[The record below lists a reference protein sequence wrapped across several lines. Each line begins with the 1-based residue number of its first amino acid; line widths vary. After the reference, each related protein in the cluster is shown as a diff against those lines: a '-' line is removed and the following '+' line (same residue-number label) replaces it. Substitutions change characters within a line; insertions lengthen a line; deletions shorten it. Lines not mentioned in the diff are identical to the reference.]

1 MLLTKGNQVIAFTTA
16 FLFGIH
22 PMHAESV
29 AWVSE
34 RKDVLYGF
42 FFLAGLISYTKYVDN
57 GSRKQY
63 FLTILYLI
71 FSLLSKPAAVIFPI
85 TLFCIDLLRSREWR
99 FKLITEKL
107 PFFAL
112 ALVMGI
118 VTFLVQKEAGAVAVE
133 YFGLGTRLLFGFY
146 GVMMYIIK
154 MILPFNL
161 SPFYPF
167 PNTTINLP
175 AEYYLAPLF
184 FLALAAV
191 VYFSIKKNKVLAFGI
206 LFFLINLLL
215 VLQVVSIGSAVMADR
230 YTYIPYIGLFFIIGW
245 MIDRYSKGNL
255 SKANSIILPVSFILA
270 FICFRQAATWTN
282 GGTLWD
288 HAIKTQPG
296 SRVYH
301 LRAML
306 FAKEKNYDP
315 AIEYYNKAIELSPS
329 DNEAYNGRGIMYM
342 DLGKFDLAY
351 QDYKRALSIKPDFF
365 TAMDNLGAW
374 FAIRGQ
380 YDSSLLYL
388 NSALKVNPDYAPAIR
403 NRGLTFMALRR
414 YEEAIK
420 DFEKFLFYEPRR
432 AGIHNTIGVSYQNL
446 QKYPESIA
454 AFTKAIEFS
463 PEAVFYLNRSYSY
476 NSLKNTEMAKRDAL
490 IAKQGGAQIP
500 VEYAKA
506 LGIQ

>member
-1 MLLTKGNQVIAFTTA
+1 
-16 FLFGIH
+16 
-22 PMHAESV
+22 
-29 AWVSE
+29 
-34 RKDVLYGF
+34 
-42 FFLAGLISYTKYVDN
+42 
-57 GSRKQY
+57 
-63 FLTILYLI
+63 
-71 FSLLSKPAAVIFPI
+71 
-85 TLFCIDLLRSREWR
+85 
-99 FKLITEKL
+99 
-107 PFFAL
+107 
-112 ALVMGI
+112 
-118 VTFLVQKEAGAVAVE
+118 
-133 YFGLGTRLLFGFY
+133 
-146 GVMMYIIK
+146 
-154 MILPFNL
+154 
-161 SPFYPF
+161 
-167 PNTTINLP
+167 
-175 AEYYLAPLF
+175 
-184 FLALAAV
+184 
-191 VYFSIKKNKVLAFGI
+191 
-206 LFFLINLLL
+206 
-215 VLQVVSIGSAVMADR
+215 
-230 YTYIPYIGLFFIIGW
+230 

-255 SKANSIILPVSFILA
+255 LKRTPLFFLFHLYWPLFVL
-270 FICFRQAATWTN
+270 
-282 GGTLWD
+282 GKL
-288 HAIKTQPG
+288 QPG
-296 SRVYH
+296 QMVARFGIMLLKHNRVHECIIYG
-301 LRAML
+301 AML